1 MEAVKKINGK
11 QSRKMYLLF
20 AGVLAILFAVLL
32 VRALFSMPLDD
43 ELCYLASLKRYLQGD
58 RFLLDDWH
66 PPTQLNTWPIFQIVR
81 WIPGFEINVLQAR
94 IAYICVHFASGL
106 IIWRLLNDKAGIRWM
121 VFVYLCFTPYNITAL
136 SYNTM
141 SIDSFFV
148 LTAFCVSR
156 RQWRRRDYLVS
167 GALLC
172 LSMFSNPYLFL
183 VYPVYLAVCVVMKC
197 RKTGRGGLFSCRGIL
212 WVTCGALIPGGV
224 FLISL
229 IGKGS
234 FGEYCYNIKMI
245 LNDAEHKANPLMK
258 LMQSQWQVFRVY
270 WRCSVP
276 LIAAYAVTI
285 LKRKT
290 LDQKWKKGLFCFS
303 AVFTIYATLR
313 FAFIYGSIANNL
325 MMVPLFY
332 LGVEIFLLT
341 ICGRTD
347 RMCVKAEAAESVAG
361 SDTACSNGD
370 EDGATWRTAE
380 EDGVDGTACRMKTYF
395 CALAFGYLFAVCNFL
410 GTNTEILS
418 MSAMFVIP
426 SGITILMLCEF
437 CSCQRVSK
445 TGKKIDLQKVLSYGV
460 VAVFAFCVFYLRLFF
475 TWFDEPVWELDTKMT
490 EGPCRGIYTTT
501 ETAQNYQDFLSAIDL
516 CGITSKDKVLFLP
529 ISALPL
535 MASDGEIAAPYVTRF
550 AVDSAELAA
559 YYDSHPHKLPE
570 KVIITDCEDGEY
582 FGEEADTADYFLE
595 MGYREQIVTDQVVM
609 LVQQDNIA
617 GY

>member
-1 MEAVKKINGK
+1 MMETVRKINGR
-11 QSRKMYLLF
+11 QCRKAYLLF
-20 AGVLAILFAVLL
+20 AGALAILFAVLF

-81 WIPGFEINVLQAR
+81 WIPDFEINVLQAR
-94 IAYICVHFASGL
+94 IAYLCVHFVSGL
-106 IIWRLLNDKAGIRWM
+106 IIWRLLKDKAGILWM

-141 SIDSFFV
+141 SIASFFV
-148 LTAFCVSR
+148 LTAFCLSR

-183 VYPVYLAVCVVMKC
+183 VYPVYLAACVVMKC

-212 WVTCGALIPGGV
+212 WVTCGALIPGGL

-258 LMQSQWQVFRVY
+258 LLQSQWQVFRVY

-285 LKRKT
+285 LKRKK
-290 LDQKWKKGLFCFS
+290 LDQKWKAGLFCFS
-303 AVFTIYATLR
+303 VVFTIYATLR

-341 ICGRTD
+341 VCGTD
-347 RMCVKAEAAESVAG
+347 E
-361 SDTACSNGD
+361 T
-370 EDGATWRTAE
+370 TH
-380 EDGVDGTACRMKTYF
+380 RMKTYF
-395 CALAFGYLFAVCNFL
+395 FALAFGYLFAVCNFL

-426 SGITILMLCEF
+426 SGITTLMLCEF
-437 CSCQRVSK
+437 CNCQRASK
-445 TGKKIDLQKVLSYGV
+445 SGKKIDMQRVLSYGM

-475 TWFDEPVWELDTKMT
+475 TWFDEPVWKLDTKMT
-490 EGPCRGIYTTT
+490 EGPCRGIYTTA
-501 ETAQNYQDFLSAIDL
+501 ETAQNYQDFLSAINL

-535 MASDGEIAAPYVTRF
+535 MASDGKIAAPYVTRF
-550 AVDSAELAA
+550 AVDSTELAA

-570 KVIITDCEDGEY
+570 KVIITDCENGEY
-582 FGEEADTADYFLE
+582 FGDEADTADYFLE

-609 LVQQDNIA
+609 LVQ
-617 GY
+617 